1 MKKWVFSLRQIF
13 GLAELAIVWLQ
24 RSGMY
29 TIFISMKKLP
39 FGQLFVIAM
48 RMYSLVLWPFQ

>member
-13 GLAELAIVWLQ
+13 GLVELAIVWFQ
-24 RSGMY
+24 SSGMY

-39 FGQLFVIAM
+39 LGQLFVITA
-48 RMYSLVLWPFQ
+48 RMYSLVLWLCQ